1 MKFPD
6 PLIQGRLIKRYKRFL
21 ADVELAD
28 GPKAGKVV
36 TAHCANSGSML
47 SVNEPGA
54 EVWLSPARNPD
65 RKLKYT
71 WEMIRVGRT
80 LVGINTSLPNGL
92 VAEAVEKGEIPEL
105 KGYGS
110 LRREVKYG
118 ENSRIDL
125 LLENEKGHGGGGAKN
140 DKCYVEVKN
149 VTMKRDL
156 SKGAPVEFPDAVT
169 TRGAKHLRE
178 LSQMVLDGH
187 RAVMFYLVQRA
198 DSPGF
203 TVARDIDPAYAEGL
217 EKARKSGVEVLSY
230 GCRLN
235 KREIVVRDPI
245 PLVF

>member
-6 PLIQGRLIKRYKRFL
+6 PLIQGRLIRRYKRFM
-21 ADVELAD
+21 ADVELAS
-28 GPKAGKVV
+28 GNVV

-47 SVNEPGA
+47 SVADPGA

-80 LVGINTSLPNGL
+80 LVGVNTHLPNGI
-92 VAEAVEKGEIPEL
+92 VADAIEAGRIPEL

-118 ENSRIDL
+118 DNCRIDI
-125 LLENEKGHGGGGAKN
+125 LLEKAPGEGE
-140 DKCYVEVKN
+140 KCYVEVKS

-156 SKGAPVEFPDAVT
+156 GHAKPVEFPDAVT
-169 TRGAKHLRE
+169 ARGTKHLAE
-178 LSQMVLDGH
+178 LANMVRLGH
-187 RAVMFYLVQRA
+187 RAVMMYLVQRA

-203 TVARDIDPAYAEGL
+203 AIAADIDPEYAKGL
-217 EKARKSGVEVLSY
+217 AAARATGVEILCY
-230 GCRLN
+230 GCRLT
-235 KREIVVRDPI
+235 KRDIKITGPVPFHV
-245 PLVF
+245 PLAF

>member
-6 PLIQGRLIKRYKRFL
+6 PLIRGRLIKRYKRFL
-21 ADVELAD
+21 ADIELEG
-28 GPKAGKVV
+28 GPDHGKIV

-47 SVNEPGA
+47 SVNEAGA

-71 WEMIRVGRT
+71 WEMIRIGRS
-80 LVGINTSLPNGL
+80 LVGINTSLPNGI
-92 VAEAVEKGEIPEL
+92 VAEAIEAGRIPEL

-125 LLENEKGHGGGGAKN
+125 LLERNGPDDGE
-140 DKCYVEVKN
+140 KCYVEIKS

-156 SKGAPVEFPDAVT
+156 GRDQPVEFPDAVT
-169 TRGAKHLRE
+169 TRGAKHLVE
-178 LSQMVLDGH
+178 LSNMVSLGH
-187 RAVMFYLVQRA
+187 RSVMLYLAQRA

-203 TVARDIDPAYAEGL
+203 AIAADIDPDYANGL
-217 EKARKSGVEVLSY
+217 AAARKSGVEVLSY
-230 GCRLN
+230 GCRLT
-235 KREIVVRDPI
+235 KRGITLTGPV
-245 PLVF
+245 PLAF